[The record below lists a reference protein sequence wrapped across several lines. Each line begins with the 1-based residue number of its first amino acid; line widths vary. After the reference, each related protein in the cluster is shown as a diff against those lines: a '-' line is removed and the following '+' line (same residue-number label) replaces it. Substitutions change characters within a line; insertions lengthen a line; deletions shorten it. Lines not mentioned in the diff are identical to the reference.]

1 MSLYLDICDLG
12 CWSFTLSDVHQAVD
26 NMDLKFRKKFRPEK
40 VGTHIMK
47 VVVENVVVDKITKGE
62 NIK

>member
-1 MSLYLDICDLG
+1 MSLYLDTCNLS

-26 NMDLKFRKKFRPEK
+26 NMDLKFRKNFRPEK
-40 VGTHIMK
+40 VDTHIME
-47 VVVENVVVDKITKGE
+47 VVVENVVVDKITKGG